1 MFQTQIYKSWVEMQT
16 NGGSSEVGL
25 VGTYKVYLKDSN
37 NVTLGTPGTFTVSS
51 VVQTGK
57 VFTAISDVNTINF
70 VGANTA
76 RKFLITKDMPLAGT
90 EVNVCVYDFGND
102 VSVGTGFVLDL
113 TGVIFYMVTIKD
125 QG

>member
-1 MFQTQIYKSWVEMQT
+1 MFQTQIYKSWVEMQA

-25 VGTYKVYLKDSN
+25 IGTYKVYLKDNN

-51 VVQTGK
+51 VLQNGK
-57 VFTAISDVNTINF
+57 IFTTISDVNVINF

-76 RKFLITKDMPLAGT
+76 RKFLITKDMPLADT
-90 EVNVCVYDFGND
+90 EVNVCVYDFGRDIPAGN
-102 VSVGTGFVLDL
+102 GFRLDL
-113 TGVIFYMVTIKD
+113 TDVIFYMITVRD